1 MEEKF
6 NIVKKSLLFL
16 QSYSKTRF
24 GSAVIGFLLC
34 LLIVYYGVIKNQID
48 VIESYKS
55 ENKDLKNALKES
67 NERLITIRE
76 ETRKEAQLEAKQ
88 YINYTYS
95 LIQNMR
101 NELSDKKAEKVQKLR
116 QLESELEKK
125 M

>member
-1 MEEKF
+1 T
-6 NIVKKSLLFL
+6 
-16 QSYSKTRF
+16 YSKTRF

-34 LLIVYYGVIKNQID
+34 LLIVYYGVIRYQQDI
-48 VIESYKS
+48 IESYKS

-101 NELSDKKAEKVQKLR
+101 NELSDKKAEKVQKLK